1 MVLVPL
7 SPLILG
13 GGLGDAALHAVTLAG
28 GIGAGVAAW
37 LAWTR
42 AQASTQSAPRGL
54 APPPAD
60 LVLAAGLT
68 LLALSTAA
76 AGPVP
81 TLLAELAAGLGIG
94 LSLASAGVGGSMRAA
109 ARQGGGLVGL
119 LVAGG
124 AFIAVLHDQLVTN
137 LRTLVELAMPFLPP
151 AIQPQAR
158 ALAEDVLDEI
168 GRSIDPASL
177 AQLGD
182 SFARD
187 LLARAP
193 DDVRPYVEPF
203 LASVD
208 TAFVAASQSALRAA
222 YVGGAA
228 FAAAAA
234 ALAVASTLAAR
245 RRRDDVLTIP
255 GVQPET

>member
-1 MVLVPL
+1 M
-7 SPLILG
+7 
-13 GGLGDAALHAVTLAG
+13 TLAC
-28 GIGAGVAAW
+28 GIGAGVAAS

-42 AQASTQSAPRGL
+42 AETPTRSAPRGL

-94 LSLASAGVGGSMRAA
+94 LSLASGGLGGSMRAA

-158 ALAEDVLDEI
+158 TLAEDVLAEI

-193 DDVRPYVEPF
+193 ADVRPYVEPF

-245 RRRDDVLTIP
+245 RRRDDVADDPWGT
-255 GVQPET
+255 T